1 MKIYWLACLLFLSG
15 QSFGQDKFQGETEE
29 TIENDTVRKKRYS
42 LKEIEIRQHK
52 QKKLVSTVRT
62 GLKSFDNPQSLQSI
76 GAEVISQ
83 QQSVRLSDVVKNA
96 NGVYVGSARGGAQET
111 FWSRGYDMGTNNIF
125 KNGFRQN
132 GGSMPEVISLEKVEF
147 LKGNSALL
155 YGNVAPGGILNLVT
169 KTPLFERGGEVSFQT
184 GSYDFYKPIF
194 DFYGPLS
201 KSIAYRV
208 IGSFEKSKSFRDV
221 VSRERYYINPSFL
234 FKATEK
240 TDVLL
245 QMDYLHDNWTPD
257 FGTGAFGKTIL
268 DVPINRYLGAN
279 WSNGQTRQGSLSALL
294 KHQINDSWKF
304 IANMSFQNYLRQFE
318 GTDRIQPSSLTGDL
332 TRKLGKNKNVETL
345 LGQQFGLQ
353 GCFKTFGLKHEL
365 FMGLDGET
373 SYADSYSYIF
383 YEKQLNGQ
391 FVSVT
396 DYDKVNIFNPITL
409 INEKGFQENYNS
421 VITKNVGKR
430 FGFFAQD
437 LISIHKKIKL
447 LAGLRWSWQEMQ
459 TTTYNAK
466 IDDGKNLSPKAQ
478 TPFKLNYEADQDSN
492 PVVGAIQVD
501 KAFSPK
507 LGLVFQPLQSV
518 SIFGSYSNSFTPN
531 TGIDIYNN
539 PIKPSIIDQYEAG
552 LKTEFFK
559 GKLATGITV
568 YTIENNNLVQMASTT
583 LEGKANSNSNIKEL
597 SGKTRSKGIEVDVT
611 IKLNEGFKIN
621 AGYSYN
627 DMRFVK
633 TSGLVGS
640 SVEGDRLARTPDQ
653 TANLSFFYTVQ
664 SGFFKNISIGAVG
677 NYIGNRIGGW
687 NNRYAKDKNGILF
700 VEEREIPVNSYAVA
714 DATVGYTYK
723 NISIL
728 CKLSNVTNT
737 LNYTVHENYSINPI
751 PPRQFMATLK
761 YQF

>member
-1 MKIYWLACLLFLSG
+1 MKLYWLGCLLFLSG
-15 QSFGQDKFQGETEE
+15 QSFGQDRFQGETEN
-29 TIENDTVRKKRYS
+29 TVENDTARKKRYS

-52 QKKLVSTVRT
+52 QKKFVSTVRT
-62 GLKSFDNPQSLQSI
+62 GLKPFDNPQSLESI
-76 GAEVISQ
+76 GGEVIYQ

-96 NGVYVGSARGGAQET
+96 NGVYVGSARGGAQES

-169 KTPLFERGGEVSFQT
+169 KTPLFERGGELSFQT
-184 GSYDFYKPIF
+184 GSYDFYKPVI

-208 IGSFEKSKSFRDV
+208 VSSFEKSKSFRDV

-234 FKATEK
+234 FKATQK

-245 QMDYLHDNWTPD
+245 QMDYLYDNWTPD

-268 DVPINRYLGAN
+268 DVPISRYLGAN

-304 IANMSFQNYLRQFE
+304 IANMSFQNYSRQFE
-318 GTDRIQPSSLTGDL
+318 GTDRIQPSNITGDL

-345 LGQQFGLQ
+345 LGQQLGLQ
-353 GCFKTFGLKHEL
+353 GSFKTFGFKHEL
-365 FMGLDGET
+365 FTGVDGET
-373 SYADSYSYIF
+373 SYTDSYSYLF
-383 YEKQLNGQ
+383 YTKQKDGK
-391 FVSVT
+391 FIAIT
-396 DYDKVNIFNPITL
+396 DYDKINIFDPITFS
-409 INEKGFQENYNS
+409 NEKGSQENYNS
-421 VITKNVGKR
+421 VLTKNQGKR

-437 LISIHKKIKL
+437 LISIHEKL
-447 LAGLRWSWQEMQ
+447 KVLAGLRWSWQEVQ
-459 TTTYNAK
+459 STVYNAK
-466 IDDGKNLSPKAQ
+466 IDGGNTTSPKGQ
-478 TPFKLNYEADQDSN
+478 TPFVLNHEADKDN
-492 PVVGAIQVD
+492 APIEGAIQVD

-507 LGLVFQPLQSV
+507 FGLVFQPMQSIA
-518 SIFGSYSNSFTPN
+518 IFGSYSNSFTTN
-531 TGIDIYNN
+531 TGVDIYND
-539 PIKPSIIDQYEAG
+539 PIKPSIINQYEAG
-552 LKTEFFK
+552 VKTEFFK
-559 GKLATGITV
+559 GNLTTGVTV
-568 YTIENNNLVQMASTT
+568 YSIENNNLVQMAATT
-583 LEGKANSNSNIKEL
+583 LDGKANSNSNIKEL
-597 SGKTRSKGIEVDVT
+597 SGKTRSKGIELDITVT
-611 IKLNEGFKIN
+611 PIEGFKIN

-640 SVEGDRLARTPDQ
+640 SLEGDRLARTPDQ

-664 SGFFKNISIGAVG
+664 NGFFKNVSIGAIT

-687 NNRYAKDKNGILF
+687 NNRYAKDKNGTVFI
-700 VEEREIPVNSYAVA
+700 EEREIPVSGYAVA
-714 DATVGYTYK
+714 DATLGYTYK
-723 NISIL
+723 NISLL
-728 CKLSNVTNT
+728 CKLSNVANT